1 MGFGILCG
9 LLLPL
14 LTFLVLYI
22 IFQEFS
28 SMNLV
33 STEGFSE
40 GFRFRTLSLIGIASN
55 AILLQYFRKRYAFNT
70 VRGITI
76 PTFIYIIAWLIY
88 FSTQIL

>member
-9 LLLPL
+9 LLLPV

-22 IFQEFS
+22 IFEELTTKNVVS
-28 SMNLV
+28 S
-33 STEGFSE
+33 EGFSE
-40 GFRFRTLSLIGIASN
+40 GFRIRTISLIGIASN
-55 AILLQYFRKRYAFNT
+55 AVLLQYFRKRYAFNA

-76 PTFIYIIAWLIY
+76 PTFVYIIAWLIY